1 MQSLNRSVW
10 VAAAIG
16 GAIGLAACGAIPTS
30 GPSRSEINASGS
42 GTSPVSSQGIQV
54 VDVTDQIAR
63 QLYAGRKSTDFAT
76 TLGDNSAFQQQLG
89 VGDVVEVSIW
99 EAPPATLFGGGMSD
113 VPTPSG
119 VPTGARL
126 TKLPTQVVD
135 GDGNI
140 HVPFVGAVKALG
152 RTPSQLQVYIAA
164 RLKSIAHD
172 PQVLVQL
179 ARNETS
185 YVTVVGDV
193 SSSTRMQLSARGERV
208 LDALAAAGGSKQPI
222 SKTMIQVTRG
232 NIVALEPLDTVIR
245 DPRQNVPL
253 KAGDVVT
260 ALFQPY
266 SFTAFGA
273 TGKNEEINFEA
284 QGITLAQA
292 LARAGGLQDSRSD
305 AQGVFIFRLE
315 DRQALA
321 WPNQPVRTTANGK
334 VPVIYHINLKD
345 PDSFFVAQSFMMDNK
360 DVLYVSNAPVA
371 ELQKVLNL
379 VFSVAYPIVSGV
391 QTFK

>member
-16 GAIGLAACGAIPTS
+16 GAIGLAACGSIPTS

-42 GTSPVSSQGIQV
+42 STNQVSSQGIQV

-63 QLYAGRKSTDFAT
+63 QLYAGRRSTDFAK

-99 EAPPATLFGGGMSD
+99 EAPPATLFGGGMND

-126 TKLPTQVVD
+126 TKLPTQVID

-140 HVPFVGAVKALG
+140 HVPFVGAIKAVG
-152 RTPSQLQVYIAA
+152 RTPSQLQAYIAA
-164 RLKSIAHD
+164 RLKNIAHD
-172 PQVLVQL
+172 PQVLVHL

-208 LDALAAAGGSKQPI
+208 LDALAAAGGAKQPI

-232 NIVALEPLDTVIR
+232 DIVALEPLDTVIR

-292 LARAGGLQDSRSD
+292 LARAGGG
-305 AQGVFIFRLE
+305 AARLAVGCAG
-315 DRQALA
+315 RVHLPAGGS
-321 WPNQPVRTTANGK
+321 PGS
-334 VPVIYHINLKD
+334 H
-345 PDSFFVAQSFMMDNK
+345 VA
-360 DVLYVSNAPVA
+360 
-371 ELQKVLNL
+371 
-379 VFSVAYPIVSGV
+379 
-391 QTFK
+391 